1 MEKMVLDLPLMGKWY
16 EMTASGVKKEEYR
29 EIKPYWIRR
38 MFKEKIICS
47 DECRLMTPDMAGFY
61 ARYPHVL
68 KEKCDD
74 GRLKF
79 KYTHIRIRYG
89 YTKRTLQREVESVRI
104 GIGNPEWGAPDHDV
118 IIIKY
123 KK

>member
-29 EIKPYWIRR
+29 EIKPYWIKR
-38 MFKEKIICS
+38 MFKEKIALCETFRPITPQMAQFY
-47 DECRLMTPDMAGFY
+47 DE
-61 ARYPHVL
+61 YPHIL
-68 KEKCDD
+68 KEKCEL

-79 KYTHIRIRYG
+79 RYTHIRIRYG

-123 KK
+123 S